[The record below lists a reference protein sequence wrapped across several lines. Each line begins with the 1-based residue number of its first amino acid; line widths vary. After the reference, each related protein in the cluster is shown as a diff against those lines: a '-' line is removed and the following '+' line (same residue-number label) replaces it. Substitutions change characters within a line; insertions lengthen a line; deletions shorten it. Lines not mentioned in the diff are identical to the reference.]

1 MCQNCN
7 IQRDSESDI
16 ENDNYNLNESP
27 DFNIT
32 NVDFQKYDN
41 MIFNPLKFDFNSN
54 KTYNDVTSDDIT
66 HKCSYLTPEQFR
78 LDPKASSGK
87 LNLLNVNIRSLSKIL
102 TRSKNVSNL

>member
-1 MCQNCN
+1 MKVLYTKNVQKLKTKCLKSVETKDWVCQNCN

-16 ENDNYNLNESP
+16 ENDNYNLNKSS

-54 KTYNDVTSDDIT
+54 NLQRSD
-66 HKCSYLTPEQFR
+66 K
-78 LDPKASSGK
+78 
-87 LNLLNVNIRSLSKIL
+87 
-102 TRSKNVSNL
+102 